1 MAECVFCSH
10 VRVYDPL
17 LGQVVVQL
25 LSRVRLFATP
35 WTAAR
40 QVSPRSL
47 STEFAQIHVHGVG
60 DAIQPSRPCRPLLCL
75 PSIFPSIRVF
85 SSELAVHIR
94 WPKGLELQLQ
104 HQSFQ

>member
-1 MAECVFCSH
+1 MAECVFWSH
-10 VRVYDPL
+10 VCVCDPL
-17 LGQVVVQL
+17 LGQVVVQS
-25 LSRVRLFATP
+25 LSRVGLFATP
-35 WTAAR
+35 WMAAR
-40 QVSPRSL
+40 QVSSRLL
-47 STEFAQIHVHGVG
+47 SPEFAQIHVHGVS
-60 DAIQPSRPCRPLLCL
+60 DAIQPSRPCRRLLCL